1 LEIKGFVVQIDIQ
14 RIEAMEIPMLYQ
26 TKKTPFSLSRWLR
39 RVALPLRARQVT
51 DIRELSPYLRDD
63 IGARDLHDPCFR

>member
-1 LEIKGFVVQIDIQ
+1 
-14 RIEAMEIPMLYQ
+14 MLYQ
-26 TKKTPFSLSRWLR
+26 TKKTPFSLSGWLR

-63 IGARDLHDPCFR
+63 IGARHLHDPCFR